1 MSLIEFN
8 NVSFR
13 YEEMTED
20 AISGVS
26 LSIERGEC
34 MALLGE
40 NGSGKTTLTKHI
52 NGLVKPYEGTVYV
65 DGQPTTKRTVAELA
79 HTVGYVFQNPDH
91 MIFADTVEEE
101 VAFGPQNLGMDKE
114 TVARRVDEVL
124 SFTRLERYK
133 DAHPMSLSGGEK
145 QRLAVASVIVSE
157 PTILILDEPTTGL
170 DYKSVIDMVDLI
182 HRLREQGN
190 TILLVT
196 HDMSLVVQVAE
207 RVVLMKDGSI
217 LADGEVHDIFSKED
231 VLKQTYL
238 DQPYAMKLSTML
250 GRGPCL
256 TPEEFYRSYAGEDP

>member
-1 MSLIEFN
+1 MSLIRFD

-13 YEEMTED
+13 YEEMKED

-34 MALLGE
+34 IALLGE

-52 NGLVKPYEGTVYV
+52 NGLVKPYEGTVCV
-65 DGQPTTKRTVAELA
+65 DGMPTTKRTIAELA

-114 TVARRVDEVL
+114 TVTRRVDEIL
-124 SFTRLERYK
+124 AFTRLDRYK
-133 DAHPMSLSGGEK
+133 ETHPMSLSGGEK
-145 QRLAVASVIVSE
+145 QRLAVASVIVSD
-157 PTILILDEPTTGL
+157 PSILILDEPTTGL

-182 HRLREQGN
+182 HRLRERGH
-190 TILLVT
+190 TIILVT

-207 RVVLMKDGSI
+207 RVVLMKGGTI
-217 LADGEVHDIFSKED
+217 LADGEVHEIFAQED
-231 VLKQTYL
+231 VLAQTYL
-238 DQPYAMKLSTML
+238 EQPYAMKLSTLL

-256 TPEEFYRSYAGEDP
+256 TPEEFYSSYAGEEP